1 MKAVKLKF
9 KTPVRIGELGIGL
22 ESTSEV
28 LHSDTLF
35 NAIANALVSINGDLE
50 EFIERI
56 RGGELKI
63 SSAFP
68 FKEDTYY
75 LPLPILPYDKKI
87 KAKFISKDNFETLI
101 AGGEIEVESE
111 ESMPYKVF
119 DLPKVLIDRVTANT
133 NIYYV
138 SLVRFERDCGLY
150 FIVDGN
156 GKKLIKPALKYLEDE
171 GIGGKR
177 TWGLGRFEHEW
188 DDHFKIKTP
197 SESNAFVTLS
207 LVFPNNLNSILY
219 WKPIIRGGWTLKGKQ
234 IRKPRIIMAS
244 EGSVFRKRD
253 EGVLLDLDDEI
264 ENFSKNVGH
273 KVFVN
278 GKSFLIP
285 MVMRYED

>member
-9 KTPVRIGELGIGL
+9 RTPIRIGELGIGL
-22 ESTSEV
+22 ESTSEI

-35 NAIANALVSINGDLE
+35 NAIANALVNINGDLE
-50 EFIERI
+50 EFVERI
-56 RGGELKI
+56 RSGELKI

-68 FKEDTYY
+68 FRGDTYY

-87 KAKFISKDNFETLI
+87 KAKFVSKDDFEMLI
-101 AGGEIEVESE
+101 AGEMIDAKPED
-111 ESMPYKVF
+111 MPYKVY
-119 DLPKVLIDRVTANT
+119 DLPKVLIDRATANT
-133 NIYYV
+133 SIYYV
-138 SLVRFERDCGLY
+138 SLVRFERNCGLY

-156 GKKLIKPALKYLEDE
+156 GKKLIEPALKYLEDE

-188 DDHFKIKTP
+188 DDDFNIITP

-207 LVFPNNLNSILY
+207 LVFPNDLNFIQY
-219 WKPIIRGGWTLKGKQ
+219 WKPIIRSGWTLKGKQ
-234 IRKPRIIMAS
+234 VRKPRIIMAS
-244 EGSVFRKRD
+244 EGSIFSSRD
-253 EGVLLDLDDEI
+253 EGILLDLDDVVER
-264 ENFSKNVGH
+264 FSEKAGH

-285 MVMRYED
+285 TVVNYGD

>member
-9 KTPVRIGELGIGL
+9 KTPIRIGELGIGL

-35 NAIANALVSINGDLE
+35 NAIANALVDINGDLE

-68 FKEDTYY
+68 FREDNYY
-75 LPLPILPYDKKI
+75 LPLPILPYDRKI
-87 KAKFISKDNFETLI
+87 KTNFVSKDVFEKLI
-101 AGGEIEVESE
+101 AGEMIDIGSGD
-111 ESMPYKVF
+111 MPYKVF
-119 DLPKVLIDRVTANT
+119 DLPKVVIDRATANT
-133 NIYYV
+133 SIYYV
-138 SLVRFERDCGLY
+138 SLIRFERNCGLY

-156 GKKLIKPALKYLEDE
+156 WKIIEPALKYLEDE

-188 DDHFKIKTP
+188 DDFDIKAP
-197 SESNAFVTLS
+197 SRSNAFVTLS
-207 LVFPNNLNSILY
+207 LVLPKNLNSIKY

-234 IRKPRIIMAS
+234 VRKPEMIMAS
-244 EGSVFRKRD
+244 EGSIFSSAD
-253 EGVLLDLDDEI
+253 EGILLDLDDVV
-264 ENFSKNVGH
+264 ENFSEIVGH

-278 GKSFLIP
+278 GRSFLIP
-285 MVMRYED
+285 AVVNYGD